1 MGIAERKERERERR
15 RQQIIVAAKRVFASK
30 GFSKATMEDIANE
43 AELSP
48 GTLYLYFKNKDELYS
63 SLSLRILHYLLIRVE
78 HLKAELQQ
86 GSGKRIPALKQMM
99 LDVYE
104 FDPTILINMF
114 HLQSS
119 EILNNLSDELV
130 EDIKRLTQRALESIG
145 LILSDGIRS
154 GEFIDLPP
162 QTLADIIW
170 SLFIGVVLWEESK
183 KIVNEENDFLKPTLE
198 TAFEIFARGIRREP
212 QHVEHAGR
220 KEDSA
225 KIAPGKVRQRKHQ
238 TAS

>member
-1 MGIAERKERERERR
+1 MSNRLQQSNPAKVESSAEPRTLVESAYRNLHRD
-15 RQQIIVAAKRVFASK
+15 IIE
-30 GFSKATMEDIANE
+30 GT
-43 AELSP
+43 LPP
-48 GTLYLYFKNKDELYS
+48 GTKL
-63 SLSLRILHYLLIRVE
+63 RVE